1 MINQYYFKRYQ
12 SKSSGLQI
20 RSSGLEIRSATNISR
35 NEQQLQRLKRRLFI
49 QRSFFQV
56 IIIVIDL
63 HYLSASQANGKHWL
77 KI

>member
-56 IIIVIDL
+56 IIIDL